1 MLIKANL
8 VHRDIKP
15 DNVMINNNIYKIAD
29 FGFAKVLELVSID
42 NNMSTKGTPLYM
54 APELLTE
61 GEGSNKVDVFSLG
74 IILYRMAYKGTF
86 PFYDPKRRYGG
97 K

>member
-1 MLIKANL
+1 
-8 VHRDIKP
+8 
-15 DNVMINNNIYKIAD
+15 MIHNSVYKIAD
-29 FGFAKVLELVSID
+29 FGFARTFEIVSMD

-54 APELLTE
+54 APELLLE

-74 IILYRMAYKGTF
+74 IILFRMAYKGAF
-86 PFYDPKRRYGG
+86 PFYDPKKRYGN

>member
-15 DNVMINNNIYKIAD
+15 DNIMINNNIIKIAD
-29 FGFAKVLELVSID
+29 FGFSKVVELVSIY

-54 APELLTE
+54 APELLT
-61 GEGSNKVDVFSLG
+61 
-74 IILYRMAYKGTF
+74 
-86 PFYDPKRRYGG
+86 
-97 K
+97 